1 MPYRVASSLETP
13 LGLQHGPPHGWA
25 RHGIV
30 VSFIVAHPQGSRAC
44 VDLEANI
51 RDKAERREWPTQDA

>member
-1 MPYRVASSLETP
+1 MPYRVARSLETP

-44 VDLEANI
+44 VDLEANM
-51 RDKAERREWPTQDA
+51 RDKAE